1 MIGVRAG
8 DDLLDQ
14 SQVEMRGDFGVL
26 VAEGVERAVPEA
38 GFSIFGDRLLPE
50 VGEGLTETLLTNGE
64 AVTPL

>member
-1 MIGVRAG
+1 
-8 DDLLDQ
+8 
-14 SQVEMRGDFGVL
+14 MRGDFGVL

-64 AVTPL
+64 AVTPH